1 MNKLAIA
8 AGFAAASLAF
18 GAPASAAP
26 VGESAEETIAMLEAD
41 GANRV
46 VVHRLSD
53 LPLPEA
59 QVVAVQP
66 GPDLR
71 GRVWDSDHDNSYQWV
86 MTGMVYYVTVR

>member
-1 MNKLAIA
+1 MKMFAVA
-8 AGFAAASLAF
+8 AGLAAASLAWC
-18 GAPASAAP
+18 APAVAAP
-26 VGESAEETIAMLEAD
+26 VGDSAAETIAMLEAD

-46 VVHRLSD
+46 IIHRLSD
-53 LPLPEA
+53 LPLSEA

-71 GRVWDSDHDNSYQWV
+71 GRVWDSDHDNTYQWV